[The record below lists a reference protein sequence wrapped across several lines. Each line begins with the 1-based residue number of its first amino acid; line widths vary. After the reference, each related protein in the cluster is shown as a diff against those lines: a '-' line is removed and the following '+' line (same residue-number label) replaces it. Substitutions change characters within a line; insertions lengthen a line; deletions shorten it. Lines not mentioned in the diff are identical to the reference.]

1 MMSNNDY
8 PTDTQLVSRFQ
19 NGNLNALEQLI
30 EKYKDKIYTS
40 IFFLV
45 KDKYLAEDIFQETFI
60 RVIDTLRSGRYN
72 EEGKVL
78 PWIMRIAHNLCVD
91 HFRKLKRVP
100 LVNTDQNDMRDI
112 FDVVGVHHNENAE
125 TRRIR
130 QETYQLVSMLLDHLP
145 ASQREVL
152 VLRHYG
158 DMSFKEIARLTD
170 CSINTALGRM
180 RYGLLNLRKLMAT
193 HQIEL

>member
-1 MMSNNDY
+1 MSEIVFA
-8 PTDTQLVSRFQ
+8 PDTQLVSDFQ
-19 NGNLNALEQLI
+19 NGDLDALERLI
-30 EKYKDKIYTS
+30 DRYKEKIYSS

-91 HFRKLKRVP
+91 HFRKVKRTPFVT
-100 LVNTDQNDMRDI
+100 TDQNDLRDVFEVLGI
-112 FDVVGVHHNENAE
+112 NHCENAE
-125 TRRIR
+125 TAIIRR
-130 QETYQLVSMLLDHLP
+130 ETHTTVNQLLDHLP
-145 ASQREVL
+145 AAQREVL
-152 VLRHYG
+152 VLRHYA
-158 DMSFKEIARLTD
+158 DMSFKQIAHATN

-180 RYGLLNLRKLMAT
+180 RYGLLNLRKLMAE
-193 HQIEL
+193 HHIDL

>member
-193 HQIEL
+193 YQIEL